1 MDMDMKNKK
10 IGDAT
15 YKEGGKSCISK
26 SANTFTPH
34 Q

>member
-1 MDMDMKNKK
+1 MDMDIKKKK

-15 YKEGGKSCISK
+15 YKEGGKSCLFK